1 MLKLSGKI
9 VESINLQDH
18 QKAGAILQLADATTD
33 DVAART
39 EKAFLVKPDTP
50 IPGGYAA
57 YLLLEQH
64 KNLIRG
70 VPEYAPTAILENDF
84 SYLRPGDVIRLS
96 SEDQR
101 ARTLYRKESAQNH
114 FLVTERCDNYCLM
127 CSQPPKRQND
137 DWVIEEILEVLP
149 LIDKTTRELGFTGGE
164 PTLLGQRFID
174 VLHQCKTILPETGI
188 HVLSNGRSF
197 SNYDFAKNW
206 ANVAHPDLMVGI
218 PVYADVSTVHDY
230 VVQADG
236 AFDETIRGIL
246 NLKRL
251 GQRVELRVVLHQQTI
266 PHLPRLAEFIA
277 RNLLFVDHVALMG
290 LEIMGFTRANLD
302 SLWIEPSDYQL
313 ELSQAVETLD
323 ACGIRVSV
331 YNLPLC
337 LLDKALW
344 PFAVQS
350 ISDWKN
356 EFLPQCDACDVRDKC
371 AGFFWSAK
379 FKQSNKIKPIKMPGT
394 IATVASLVR

>member
-9 VESINLQDH
+9 VDCQNFRDYR
-18 QKAGAILQLADATTD
+18 KAGAIFQLADMED
-33 DVAART
+33 DDIETR
-39 EKAFLVKPDTP
+39 EKRAFVVRPQKS
-50 IPGGYAA
+50 IPEGYGA
-57 YLLLEQH
+57 YLLLAEH
-64 KNLIRG
+64 KHLVGGLPHDAAVVI
-70 VPEYAPTAILENDF
+70 IENDF
-84 SYLRPGDVIRLS
+84 SYLCAGDVIRLS
-96 SEDQR
+96 SDDMR
-101 ARTLYRKESAQNH
+101 VRTLYRKASSQNH

-149 LIDKTTRELGFTGGE
+149 LIEKNTRELGFTGGE
-164 PTLLGQRFID
+164 PTLLGERFIE
-174 VLHQCKTILPETGI
+174 VLRQCKSILPETGI

-197 SNYDFAKNW
+197 SKYKFAKAW
-206 ANVAHPDLMVGI
+206 ADVEHHDLMVGI

-251 GQRVELRVVLHQQTI
+251 GQRVEVRVVLHQQTI
-266 PHLPRLAEFIA
+266 PHLARLAEFIA

-290 LEIMGFTRANLD
+290 LEIMGFTRANLQ
-302 SLWIEPSDYQL
+302 SLWIEPADYQS
-313 ELSQAVETLD
+313 ELCRAIEVLD

-337 LLDKALW
+337 LLDKSIW

-356 EFLPQCDACDVRDKC
+356 EFLPECDACDVREKC

-379 FKQSNKIKPIKMPGT
+379 FKQSNRIRPIKIGN
-394 IATVASLVR
+394 